1 MAAGGRHQFGHALF
15 LRGQFGGVDFGTGGH
30 AVHVAA
36 DFAQLGFDTI
46 QHCQAFG
53 KTRFDAGET
62 FQLASAAP
70 GQAVQ
75 AVVAV
80 DVGGHFFGSLQQFGS
95 VRQAVVALRKLRPFP
110 FHRGEFFHFA
120 HLPGQ
125 PFALFGQTFALGLGH
140 SQILL
145 RLPPLPISG
154 LHLLGQWFAAGKSIQ
169 QIALHGFAVERV
181 VRALAV
187 DVHQAA
193 ADLAQLGQGSGL
205 IIDEAAA
212 AAFAVDGAAD
222 GKLDLVCAEQALFA
236 EFGAQCGQAAQ
247 IKQGGKLRFRAAV
260 ADLAVVGLVAE
271 QQAERIERD
280 GFAGAGFASKHGK
293 AGLEIQMELLNN
305 HKIAQREGKQHG
317 VLERKE

>member
-1 MAAGGRHQFGHALF
+1 M
-15 LRGQFGGVDFGTGGH
+15 
-30 AVHVAA
+30 
-36 DFAQLGFDTI
+36 
-46 QHCQAFG
+46 
-53 KTRFDAGET
+53 
-62 FQLASAAP
+62 
-70 GQAVQ
+70 
-75 AVVAV
+75 
-80 DVGGHFFGSLQQFGS
+80 
-95 VRQAVVALRKLRPFP
+95 
-110 FHRGEFFHFA
+110 
-120 HLPGQ
+120 
-125 PFALFGQTFALGLGH
+125 
-140 SQILL
+140 
-145 RLPPLPISG
+145 
-154 LHLLGQWFAAGKSIQ
+154 
-169 QIALHGFAVERV
+169 
-181 VRALAV
+181 RALAV

-193 ADLAQLGQGSGL
+193 ADLAQLGQGGGL